1 MSEENIKR
9 ENLIIIGG
17 GPAGLSA
24 SIYAARQG
32 VSPLVLNGPEP
43 GGQITT
49 TSELENYPGFP
60 EPVGGFELTQ
70 KMTQQAQNFNVRLEY
85 ESVESVDF
93 SGDEFYV
100 KTDLNEYIALSIII
114 TTGAEPRTLGLDKED
129 SMRGNGVSY
138 CATCD
143 AAFFKNQPVAVVGG
157 GDTALWEATF
167 ISKFASKVYILHRR
181 DKFRGAKLL
190 GDRVKAKDNIEILW
204 DTEVKEL
211 IGDKK
216 LQGIRVF
223 NNKTGEERDMND
235 VDGLFI
241 AIGHKP
247 RTECLEGFIE
257 TDDYGYI
264 ITDKHQ
270 NTNVKGVFAA
280 GDVQDPDYRQV
291 VVAAGSGAKA
301 AIKASEY
308 IEEKK
313 EEFDFKAD
321 IDVEMSSPSEK
332 SSENEKTASVDE
344 AKKEKGGDGGLNL
357 SLNLD

>member
-1 MSEENIKR
+1 MSEDNKKHEQ
-9 ENLIIIGG
+9 LIIIGG

-32 VSPLVLNGPEP
+32 VNPLVLNGPEP

-60 EPVGGFELTQ
+60 EPIGGFELTQ
-70 KMTQQAQNFNVRLEY
+70 KMTKQAQNFNVRLEY
-85 ESVESVDF
+85 ESVETVDF
-93 SGDEFYV
+93 SGDKFYL
-100 KTDLNEYIALSIII
+100 KTDMSEYIAEAVII
-114 TTGAEPRTLGLDKED
+114 TTGAEPKTLGLDKED
-129 SMRGNGVSY
+129 KLRGNGISY

-143 AAFFKNQPVAVVGG
+143 AAFFKNQPVAIVGG

-167 ISKFASKVYILHRR
+167 IAKFASKVYIIHRR
-181 DKFRGAKLL
+181 DKFRGAKIL
-190 GDRVKAKDNIEILW
+190 GDRVKAKDNIEIIW

-211 IGDKK
+211 QGDNK
-216 LQGIRVF
+216 LAGITMY
-223 NNKTGEERDMND
+223 NNKTGEESDLD
-235 VDGLFI
+235 IDGLFI

-247 RTECLEGFIE
+247 RTECLDGFID

-270 NTNVKGVFAA
+270 RTNIPGVYAA

-291 VVAAGSGAKA
+291 VIAAGSGAKA

-308 IEEKK
+308 IEEHSDTL
-313 EEFDFKAD
+313 EETTPPTNQP
-321 IDVEMSSPSEK
+321 VSEK
-332 SSENEKTASVDE
+332 KTEEISDESSSEKKDE
-344 AKKEKGGDGGLNL
+344 NL
-357 SLNLD
+357 SFNLNID